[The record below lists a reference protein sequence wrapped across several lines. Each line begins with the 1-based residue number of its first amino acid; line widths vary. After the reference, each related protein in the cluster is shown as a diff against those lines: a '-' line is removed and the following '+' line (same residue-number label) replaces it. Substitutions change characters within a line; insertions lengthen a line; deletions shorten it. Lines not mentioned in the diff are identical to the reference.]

1 MAAEVGL
8 DVRLAKRAGL
18 LHDIGKTVSREM
30 EGSHVELGIEL
41 GERFGEHSVV
51 QEVIAEHHEEDE
63 RLSPICFLVKAA
75 DTISSIRPGGRRED
89 GEGYARR
96 IMRLEEIATSFDGV
110 KDVFAINAGREIR
123 VMVRGDEIGDD
134 DAEMLA
140 FDIAERVK
148 AELTFAGQVKVMVVR
163 ETHAVRYT
171 GRGRNNR
178 RNNGARN
185 GGGRR
190 PRNGGR
196 RGGRGNS
203 NGDISP
209 N

>member
-1 MAAEVGL
+1 
-8 DVRLAKRAGL
+8 
-18 LHDIGKTVSREM
+18 
-30 EGSHVELGIEL
+30 
-41 GERFGEHSVV
+41 
-51 QEVIAEHHEEDE
+51 
-63 RLSPICFLVKAA
+63 
-75 DTISSIRPGGRRED
+75 
-89 GEGYARR
+89 
-96 IMRLEEIATSFDGV
+96 
-110 KDVFAINAGREIR
+110 
-123 VMVRGDEIGDD
+123 
-134 DAEMLA
+134 MLA
-140 FDIAERVK
+140 CDLAERVK
-148 AELTFAGQVKVMVVR
+148 TELTFAGQVKVMVVR